1 MSIQIDKKKCIACRK
16 CCNICP
22 GNLITT
28 DHDGKAFIKRAQD
41 CWGCTACL
49 KECPAGAIK
58 YFLGADIGGKGGHLY
73 TKNLKDYID
82 WHIVSQDGKKYT
94 IQTKKDESNKY

>member
-1 MSIQIDKKKCIACRK
+1 MKY
-16 CCNICP
+16 P
-22 GNLITT
+22 
-28 DHDGKAFIKRAQD
+28 QD

-58 YFLGADIGGKGGHLY
+58 YFLGADIGGKGGYLY
-73 TKNLKDYID
+73 TKNHKDFMD
-82 WHIVSQDGKKYT
+82 WHIVSQDNKEHT